1 MEQETSVSKTKH
13 KIGMIISPRLN
24 MNELM
29 VKTSARDF
37 DYFTKGKLALQEQ
50 KPFSF
55 TGSKEIKDNCEG
67 TNQAELTSAFANAAH
82 LAQLNI
88 PETSPLSQAEDND
101 PMQNGKG
108 GSRNTLKPFHDGL
121 GSPHLES
128 TAKMHP
134 ECELKQDTTMTKD
147 IDRCRYVLIPQEVEV
162 EQFKSFSCFATPR
175 LDPNSKLGSEVE
187 VLMEPIAMN
196 TNKLYGETPK
206 KLTRNSFRRKQ
217 INTFNGGFS
226 IPTVKKRLANGSFGP
241 KGYQPMQLTG
251 NSDLHESGG
260 FRGSQVFASQT
271 QTQAHE
277 DDIIS
282 FVVARNRLFADSRIE
297 EGNVVKAPNLEL
309 SSRHRLAKPV
319 KLRRLNQTGL
329 HDTIDLLE
337 PPKKYTYTLPVNGS
351 LNSAY
356 TNSIDTSTFTNIVEV
371 PETPQTLVP
380 QVSAASTDSLISNFL
395 HLQVSTPHTQ
405 APAMKRSK
413 LKLYIS
419 RIKKLPK
426 VLHRDHHIVY
436 DFGPISLPKLRGTS
450 QIQFTQLQ
458 NKKYHHSE
466 SMEIMDRTPR
476 IQTRRNFT
484 KHAFR
489 SSTLGIK
496 VYEDDRTRLKRLFIE
511 SESLESAVQLFE
523 KYLDVSIK

>member
-1 MEQETSVSKTKH
+1 MERETSARKAKR
-13 KIGMIISPRLN
+13 KIEMIISPRLN

-29 VKTSARDF
+29 VKTSAGDF
-37 DYFTKGKLALQEQ
+37 EYFTKGKLALQEQ

-67 TNQAELTSAFANAAH
+67 TNLAELTSTFANAAH
-82 LAQLNI
+82 LAQLNT
-88 PETSPLSQAEDND
+88 PETSPLSQAEDNG
-101 PMQNGKG
+101 PKQNGKG
-108 GSRNTLKPFHDGL
+108 GSRNTINPFHDGL
-121 GSPHLES
+121 ELPHLAS
-128 TAKMHP
+128 TARVNP
-134 ECELKQDTTMTKD
+134 ECELEQDKKMTKD
-147 IDRCRYVLIPQEVEV
+147 IDDCRLVLVPQEVEV
-162 EQFKSFSCFATPR
+162 EQFKSFSCFSTPR
-175 LDPNSKLGSEVE
+175 LDPNSKLDSEVE
-187 VLMEPIAMN
+187 GLKEPIAMN
-196 TNKLYGETPK
+196 TNKQYGETPK

-217 INTFNGGFS
+217 INTFNGGPS
-226 IPTVKKRLANGSFGP
+226 IPTVKKRLAKGFIP
-241 KGYQPMQLTG
+241 KGYQPMRLIG
-251 NSDLHESGG
+251 NSHLHESGG

-271 QTQAHE
+271 QSQVHE

-282 FVVARNRLFADSRIE
+282 FVVARNRLFADSKIDK
-297 EGNVVKAPNLEL
+297 GNVVKASNLEL

-329 HDTIDLLE
+329 HDTVDLLE
-337 PPKKYTYTLPVNGS
+337 PPKKYTYTLPVNDS

-371 PETPQTLVP
+371 PETPHTLVP

-405 APAMKRSK
+405 APIVKRST

-436 DFGPISLPKLRGTS
+436 NFGPISLPKLRGTS

-458 NKKYHHSE
+458 NEKYHHSE
-466 SMEIMDRTPR
+466 SMEIMDKTPR

-496 VYEDDRTRLKRLFIE
+496 VYEDDRTRLKRLFNE